1 MNQTLEEQKLLHIVI
16 VTGQAQAN
24 LIPILQFKPDKVV
37 LLISSK
43 MGDQANNF
51 KKNLVKFGNY
61 TEEDVIEFDLPD
73 ADLELI
79 GLKGLEIFEELK
91 NRFPA
96 YRMKYNVTGGN
107 KLMVLGLYEAF
118 RGEISEVF
126 YTDMAHDRIE
136 VVLPRES
143 PSIPIK
149 HVLSIKGYLLSMG
162 QQYRRSSDQSWEE
175 RARHRKNVTKHLGK
189 HAEKLEKFFSA
200 INSMAHDAVTHPK
213 RGGVQQIDNPDQEF
227 SFGPFKDWKE
237 ALDLCKQAELCEWDP
252 SVPEKVCFNS
262 LDAAL
267 FLSGGWLE
275 EYVWHLL
282 SDLQPVE
289 VLANVEFTAL
299 KSPKDDVRNEIDSM
313 AVHKN
318 RLLIVECKSGNLKK
332 RKEKTTDI
340 LYKMN
345 TLKERSAG
353 FFGESCLVSAQKPDD
368 SALKRAKEYQIEV
381 FYGAQLKKDLKDY
394 FGRWVG
400 G

>member
-1 MNQTLEEQKLLHIVI
+1 MNQTLGEQKLLHIVI
-16 VTGQAQAN
+16 VTGQGQAN

-43 MGDQANNF
+43 MVDQANNF

-61 TEEDVIEFDLPD
+61 SEEDVIEFDLPD

-91 NRFPA
+91 NRFPD

-136 VVLPRES
+136 VVLPGES

-175 RARHRKNVTKHLGK
+175 GARHRKNVAKHLGK
-189 HAEKLEKFFSA
+189 QADELGGFFSA
-200 INSMAHDAVTHPK
+200 INAMVKKAVNDPE
-213 RGGVQQIDNPDQEF
+213 RNESQRIDYPDQEF
-227 SFGPFKDWKE
+227 QKGPFQDGKVALKLFKD
-237 ALDLCKQAELCEWDP
+237 AELCKWDP
-252 SVPEKVCFNS
+252 SEPKKIEFNS
-262 LDAAL
+262 LDGAL

-282 SDLQPVE
+282 SDLQPAE
-289 VLANVEFTAL
+289 VLANVEFTEL
-299 KSPKDDVRNEIDSM
+299 GSPKADIRNEIDCM
-313 AVHKN
+313 AVHTN

-332 RKEKTTDI
+332 DDSKTNDV

-353 FFGESCLVSAQKPDD
+353 LFGESCLVSAQKPHD
-368 SALKRAKEYQIEV
+368 SALKRAKEYQIRV
-381 FYGAQLKKDLKDY
+381 FYGGQLKKDLKDY
-394 FGRWVG
+394 FGEWVG